1 MYMKKLY
8 LIILSFVFPL
18 VSFAITKDT
27 PEIEMIYVKG
37 GTFSMGSNPDE
48 TEHAYETP
56 RHEVT
61 LHDYR
66 IGKYE
71 VTQELWETVM
81 GDNPSVF
88 KGKSR
93 PVENVSWND
102 VNLFI
107 KKLNKVT
114 GRHYRLPT
122 EAEWEFAA
130 RGGNE
135 SNEFVFIGGD
145 EIDKIAWHFGNSEKQ
160 THQVGLLAPNE
171 LGIYDMAGNVSEW
184 TQDWFGHYKAE
195 SQTNPKGPK
204 SSDIGKIF
212 RGGHYSI
219 LSEYNRPAWRSV
231 SNPNFRSSTI
241 GFRLAE

>member
-1 MYMKKLY
+1 
-8 LIILSFVFPL
+8 
-18 VSFAITKDT
+18 
-27 PEIEMIYVKG
+27 
-37 GTFSMGSNPDE
+37 MGFNPDE

-61 LHDYR
+61 LHNYR

-102 VNLFI
+102 VSLFI

-135 SNEFVFIGGD
+135 SNDFVFIGGN
-145 EIDKIAWHFGNSEKQ
+145 EIDKIAWHFGNSENR
-160 THQVGLLAPNE
+160 L
-171 LGIYDMAGNVSEW
+171 IR
-184 TQDWFGHYKAE
+184 
-195 SQTNPKGPK
+195 
-204 SSDIGKIF
+204 SDC
-212 RGGHYSI
+212 
-219 LSEYNRPAWRSV
+219 
-231 SNPNFRSSTI
+231 
-241 GFRLAE
+241 

>member
-1 MYMKKLY
+1 MKKLY
-8 LIILSFVFPL
+8 LIILSFVFSL
-18 VSFAITKDT
+18 VTFAITKDT
-27 PEIEMIYVKG
+27 PEIEMIDVKG
-37 GTFSMGSNPDE
+37 GTFSMGFNPDE

-61 LHDYR
+61 LHNYR

-102 VNLFI
+102 VSLFI

-130 RGGNE
+130 IMIL
-135 SNEFVFIGGD
+135 F
-145 EIDKIAWHFGNSEKQ
+145 
-160 THQVGLLAPNE
+160 
-171 LGIYDMAGNVSEW
+171 
-184 TQDWFGHYKAE
+184 
-195 SQTNPKGPK
+195 
-204 SSDIGKIF
+204 
-212 RGGHYSI
+212 
-219 LSEYNRPAWRSV
+219 LSEAMKSIKSHGTSAILKNRLIRSDC
-231 SNPNFRSSTI
+231 
-241 GFRLAE
+241 